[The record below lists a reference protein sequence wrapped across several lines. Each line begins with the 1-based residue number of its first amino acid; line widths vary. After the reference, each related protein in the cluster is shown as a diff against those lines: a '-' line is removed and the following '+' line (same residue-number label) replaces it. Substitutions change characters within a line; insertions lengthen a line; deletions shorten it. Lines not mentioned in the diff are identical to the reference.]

1 MSAIQALLETFAQEH
16 PSDLARLLDRGSAE
30 QVAPLLDGLDRE
42 ASGRLLSRMN
52 PSTAATVITQLNSD
66 AAAQLLR
73 AAGVSRAALILSH
86 ADATTRLSVL
96 DAMTGREAHAVRR
109 LLIHSARTAGSIM
122 DAMVLSVADDANAS
136 EALAQ
141 VRQHAEH
148 VMFYVYIVDRE
159 QRLVGVVTLR
169 ELLGADGDDTVQ
181 TLMRDRPE
189 AIGARSSLLAIVAH
203 PGWRHYHAMPVVD
216 ERGVL
221 IGAIRYE
228 TARSIERELGQAVRQ
243 SDVSQTA
250 GALAQLYAIG
260 ALGMVEWF
268 TALSPTGK
276 GRKRDRS

>member
-16 PSDLARLLDRGSAE
+16 PSDVARLLDRGEAE
-30 QVAPLLDGLDRE
+30 VVAPLLDGLDRE

-52 PSTAATVITQLNSD
+52 PSSAASVVARLNSD
-66 AAAQLLR
+66 AAAELLR
-73 AAGVSRAALILSH
+73 TAGVSRAALILSH
-86 ADATTRLSVL
+86 SDATTRLSVL
-96 DAMTGREAHAVRR
+96 DAMTGREAHAIRR

-122 DAMVLSVADDANAS
+122 DAMVLSVAVDAS
-136 EALAQ
+136 VGEALAQ
-141 VRQHAEH
+141 VKQHAEH
-148 VMFYVYIVDRE
+148 AMFYVYVVDRD

-169 ELLGADGDDTVQ
+169 ELLAADGDESIQ

-189 AIGARSSLLAIVAH
+189 AIGARSSLLAIAAH

-216 ERGVL
+216 ERGIL
-221 IGAIRYE
+221 LGAIRYD

-260 ALGMVEWF
+260 ALGMIEWF
-268 TALSPTGK
+268 TAISPGGRRGK
-276 GRKRDRS
+276 RE